1 MRHCCSF
8 EPMDEWFIKD
18 DERFSQRK
26 LSFGICPICSKPI
39 AVLIQFDDTCKC
51 FTSVKKIGIT
61 AQNFVKSMKGLM
73 YNSLSKMNAAKFK
86 PVTYKWV
93 YGINKQVKD
102 KVKQY
107 AKDFFGST
115 VLVKEI

>member
-1 MRHCCSF
+1 
-8 EPMDEWFIKD
+8 
-18 DERFSQRK
+18 
-26 LSFGICPICSKPI
+26 
-39 AVLIQFDDTCKC
+39 
-51 FTSVKKIGIT
+51 
-61 AQNFVKSMKGLM
+61 M